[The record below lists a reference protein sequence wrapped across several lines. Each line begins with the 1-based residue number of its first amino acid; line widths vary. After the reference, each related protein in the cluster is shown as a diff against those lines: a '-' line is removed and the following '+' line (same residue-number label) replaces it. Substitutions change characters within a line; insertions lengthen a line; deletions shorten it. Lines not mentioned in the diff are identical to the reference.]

1 VSGRKVTPG
10 EGRQSVTEPVRYA
23 RTLAEA
29 HLYISLTLAEE
40 GAGDDA
46 GRDGR
51 SETALTE
58 GPDAWTVRRD
68 GSAGGPS
75 IEVLVRYE
83 TEAEA
88 QRDGLRFGTG
98 VSTLVDAGQWLQ
110 IAAVYARRARRES
123 LFFAEDPADDERYLG
138 IVEGWALARDAT
150 IEAVKFLHDDADEL
164 SADAFWTEMGRSAR
178 EESPERFTQDRLESD
193 IAFCEQSLEDFRRLH
208 GVR

>member
-1 VSGRKVTPG
+1 
-10 EGRQSVTEPVRYA
+10 VTEPVRYA

-29 HLYISLTLAEE
+29 HLYISLTLAAEE
-40 GAGDDA
+40 PDDGALQI
-46 GRDGR
+46 GR
-51 SETALTE
+51 SGTALIE

-68 GSAGGPS
+68 GSAGGPP
-75 IEVLVRYE
+75 IEVLVRHE

-123 LFFAEDPADDERYLG
+123 LFFAEDPADDDRYLG
-138 IVEGWALARDAT
+138 IVESWELARDAT
-150 IEAVKFLHDDADEL
+150 VEAVKFLRDDADEL

-193 IAFCEQSLEDFRRLH
+193 IAFCEQSLSDFLRLH
-208 GVR
+208 GAR

>member
-1 VSGRKVTPG
+1 
-10 EGRQSVTEPVRYA
+10 VTETVRYA

-29 HLYISLTLAEE
+29 QLYISLTLAAE
-40 GAGDDA
+40 GGGDDA
-46 GRDGR
+46 VQSGR
-51 SETALTE
+51 SDTALIE
-58 GPDAWTVRRD
+58 GPDAWTVLRE
-68 GSAGGPS
+68 GSAGGPP
-75 IEVLVRYE
+75 IEVLVRHE

-150 IEAVKFLHDDADEL
+150 IEAAKFLSDDTDEL
-164 SADAFWTEMGRSAR
+164 FADAFWTEMGRSAR

-193 IAFCEQSLEDFRRLH
+193 IAFCEQSLSDFLRLH
-208 GVR
+208 GTR